1 MPRGGALPFARR
13 TARHLRMLTRD
24 TRHAT
29 HVVRRGGRCCLHR
42 RREGMRAHRC
52 RVWRTHTPCRARRSH
67 RHGTTVT
74 RMHCPHRH
82 SIATALFRHDLDQR
96 MCVGAIH
103 GVHDAA
109 RCCAESFVRA
119 SCTAR
124 CPVHDRRTVAYADP
138 QPSASLPIPVRK
150 RTIDSNAAPAISAR
164 ASARRRAL
172 ADAGG
177 RASTC
182 CRTSGGRGR
191 TARRSGRRRVE
202 ALLDHHVAGTQ
213 RERRMIAAGAAVETG
228 EAVAGFR
235 HRIDQRRV
243 AARDFVGRDRPA
255 AGKACR
261 LAVLAVGVDR
271 AVVRVVV
278 VELDAADA
286 SDWFDR
292 MIPSRLSSR
301 RSVPDR
307 SKSRSGRDG
316 KKARAIARGR
326 ATRTDLS

>member
-1 MPRGGALPFARR
+1 
-13 TARHLRMLTRD
+13 
-24 TRHAT
+24 
-29 HVVRRGGRCCLHR
+29 
-42 RREGMRAHRC
+42 MRAHRC

-82 SIATALFRHDLDQR
+82 SIATAPFRHDLDQR

-109 RCCAESFVRA
+109 RAAARNHSFVHRA
-119 SCTAR
+119 PR
-124 CPVHDRRTVAYADP
+124 DVHDRRTVAYADP
-138 QPSASLPIPVRK
+138 QPSGLPIPVRK

-243 AARDFVGRDRPA
+243 AARDFVGRDRPPPARRA
-255 AGKACR
+255 ASR
-261 LAVLAVGVDR
+261 FLPSVSTVLSCVSSLSSR
-271 AVVRVVV
+271 CC
-278 VELDAADA
+278 ADA

-316 KKARAIARGR
+316 KSARAIAAVARRALICHDLFQLEDPFSTEYDSFPAKRRQGIQSRRLCPRRGR
-326 ATRTDLS
+326 STP